1 MLKRPVV
8 IKKSGSRINKPVKI
22 KSSNFSKAVSGVSN
36 LSQITKNKV
45 EKVGRESVEK
55 ILVENFVSLQ
65 KVMVNLS
72 VKLDN
77 LAGQISQLL
86 NLFEISAK
94 SLAER
99 GGDLGSG
106 YEKRMMEKLDNLVD
120 QNKTIARGVALLHEG
135 EAEPNSF
142 VTPQK
147 FKSPPQSAPQQSYE
161 SEGSVE
167 GYQKSISSKN
177 QQFNKLPRG

>member
-1 MLKRPVV
+1 MER
-8 IKKSGSRINKPVKI
+8 
-22 KSSNFSKAVSGVSN
+22 
-36 LSQITKNKV
+36 
-45 EKVGRESVEK
+45 

-120 QNKTIARGVALLHEG
+120 QNKTIARGVSLLHEG
-135 EAEPNSF
+135 EAEPSGF
-142 VTPQK
+142 VPPQK
-147 FKSPPQSAPQQSYE
+147 FKSPPQSVPPQSYE
-161 SEGSVE
+161 SDGSVE